1 MAFRPCLS
9 QAFLE
14 DRLVLS
20 IGLGASPAIQ
30 AITTHAAMIGAAA
43 IPAAV
48 VSPSTASSNVESLY
62 DIPASVAINLPTG
75 QLPGDAGTP
84 HSAIG
89 YWGYTDPF
97 DNGFYE
103 FVSETESDPDYFNSV
118 DQGFS
123 MLKDSFTSGFSFP
136 QPTLPSSTGTG
147 TGGLGMGTGD
157 LSGLTMGGIGRSGSG
172 HLRFANTAKGGTGL
186 GGKTS
191 GGGFEPPAP
200 APQPSAGAAPAPQ
213 PPAGA
218 AP

>member
-1 MAFRPCLS
+1 MHWHMICKNVLAGITEMASHIPNILRAPSRACTRAARGFQKFREGSMHKRKRSRMAFRPCLS

-84 HSAIG
+84 H
-89 YWGYTDPF
+89 
-97 DNGFYE
+97 
-103 FVSETESDPDYFNSV
+103 
-118 DQGFS
+118 
-123 MLKDSFTSGFSFP
+123 
-136 QPTLPSSTGTG
+136 
-147 TGGLGMGTGD
+147 
-157 LSGLTMGGIGRSGSG
+157 
-172 HLRFANTAKGGTGL
+172 
-186 GGKTS
+186 
-191 GGGFEPPAP
+191 
-200 APQPSAGAAPAPQ
+200 
-213 PPAGA
+213 
-218 AP
+218 